1 VAELDVVTDME
12 RVGRRAAIATFALA
26 MGLVAVFLVWIVD
39 LVILL
44 ATGQSNQVQGGPD
57 LPAWKEAKGLMPI
70 VIPWWLYF
78 VLVAGWAIVL
88 AMVWSGVVYFERWGR
103 HAVLFASPSAVG
115 ALALPTGLATLSS
128 GVYFEPEGLG
138 WYPVPGVL
146 LIGIALVAF
155 GREIAIRRA
164 YQRQLRRRRA
174 AAAARRRARKER
186 A

>member
-1 VAELDVVTDME
+1 VAELDVVTDTE

-26 MGLVAVFLVWIVD
+26 MGLVAVFLVWLVD

-44 ATGQSNQVQGGPD
+44 ATGAERNPQVGADQKSWE
-57 LPAWKEAKGLMPI
+57 AWKGLMPI

-115 ALALPTGLATLSS
+115 ALALPTGGATLSS